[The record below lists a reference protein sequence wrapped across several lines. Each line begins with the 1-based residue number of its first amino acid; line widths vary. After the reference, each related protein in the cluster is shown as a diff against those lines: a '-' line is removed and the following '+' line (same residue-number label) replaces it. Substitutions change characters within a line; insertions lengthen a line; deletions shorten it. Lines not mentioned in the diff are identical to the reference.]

1 MSYGLS
7 LEERRLRLLESGC
20 CGGGEGG
27 DMESGPDE
35 SGGDSMNY
43 DSPLDRTLDM
53 LKNKKKVKKGKK
65 DGA

>member
-7 LEERRLRLLESGC
+7 LEERRQRLLESGC

-53 LKNKKKVKKGKK
+53 LKKRKPKKGKK
-65 DGA
+65 DGS